1 MAQRLL
7 SSLKRGLDELEAHY
21 GSDQSFDSQLPPLKK
36 RTQKLQA
43 RKEDALNERA
53 NEIMGDAAATCH
65 DAIHNLKSKA
75 GIYSLE
81 AELASGSA
89 AIRQLVTD
97 LDATKATL
105 LQAAQ
110 AVRDL
115 HRARHVNDELV
126 GQMKS
131 LSDILSHVEK
141 KLADEKTCSKKSLA
155 DANDKI
161 SEMKQLRTTFD
172 TAMQILEDMFKRKEN
187 EFRIELDRASDA
199 NDELRNQLA
208 AAKEDKKAA
217 MSKLQWKMVLNA
229 VHLRVKDARLRSV
242 RRVLEEH
249 QN

>member
-21 GSDQSFDSQLPPLKK
+21 GSDQNFDTQIPPLKK
-36 RTQKLQA
+36 RTRKFQA

-53 NEIMGDAAATCH
+53 NEIMGDADATCH
-65 DAIHNLKSKA
+65 DAIHNLKSKS

-141 KLADEKTCSKKSLA
+141 KLADEKACSKKSLA

-161 SEMKQLRTTFD
+161 SELKQLRTTFD
-172 TAMQILEDMFKRKEN
+172 TAMQILEDMFKQKEN
-187 EFRIELDRASDA
+187 ELRVELDRASEA
-199 NDELRNQLA
+199 NDELRGQLA
-208 AAKEDKKAA
+208 AGEEDRKAA
-217 MSKLQWKMVLNA
+217 MSKLRWKLVLNA

-242 RRVLEEH
+242 RRGLEGH